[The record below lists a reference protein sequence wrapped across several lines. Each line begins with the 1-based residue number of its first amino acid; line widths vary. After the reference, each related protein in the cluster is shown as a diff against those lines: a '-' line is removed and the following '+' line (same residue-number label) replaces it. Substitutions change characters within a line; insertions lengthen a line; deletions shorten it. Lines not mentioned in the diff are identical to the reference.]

1 MASGSMKS
9 QVFGL
14 LGWLAVSFAAAGLG
28 GLASANAEGFYQQ
41 LTLPAWAPPS
51 WLFAPVWTLLYI
63 LMGVA
68 AWLVWREHGFRK
80 ARVALTL
87 FLIQLAFNALWT
99 WLFFAWRL
107 GAMAFVEIL
116 ILWALIV
123 CTFVAFRRVRSIAG
137 VLIIPYLIWVSFAA
151 ALTYAIWQSN
161 PALLA

>member
-1 MASGSMKS
+1 MASESMKS

>member
-1 MASGSMKS
+1 MGTGSMKK
-9 QVFGL
+9 QVFGV
-14 LGWLAVSFAAAGLG
+14 LGWLAVSFAAAGVG

-123 CTFVAFRRVRSIAG
+123 CTFVAFRRVRPIAG